1 MSEFP
6 IFVIETSDC
15 AARSVSYA
23 QMARMVQLEPGFSL
37 PHWMKFSKDADLSG
51 GVGKAD
57 PEDEGSWKVWPIAEI
72 RKHDGP
78 EDFWTVIRGK
88 VYNLTPYMKYH
99 PGGIGI
105 LMKTAGNDGTVLFD
119 K

>member
-1 MSEFP
+1 
-6 IFVIETSDC
+6 
-15 AARSVSYA
+15 
-23 QMARMVQLEPGFSL
+23 
-37 PHWMKFSKDADLSG
+37 MKFSKDADLSG

>member
-1 MSEFP
+1 MRGDAP
-6 IFVIETSDC
+6 
-15 AARSVSYA
+15 AKRK
-23 QMARMVQLEPGFSL
+23 VQLEPGFSL

-78 EDFWTVIRGK
+78 EDFWSVIRGK

-99 PGGIGI
+99 PGGIDI